1 MILPIADRADT
12 NVARDKYV
20 RLVHAKLAPV
30 RPIVAINTF
39 NLYPMIPPIADNA
52 DTSVA
57 WDKPVNGVFVLPKQA
72 PPIVTASSQIHLI
85 HSLTADNAESLVQ

>member
-20 RLVHAKLAPV
+20 RLVHAQLAPV

-57 WDKPVNGVFVLPKQA
+57 WDNCASLVHAQQVRDL
-72 PPIVTASSQIHLI
+72 PIVTGNILI
-85 HSLTADNAESLVQ
+85 L